1 MLGETLSRLRGEM
14 TVHLPMLQSDHIS
27 IFLEENDHA

>member
-1 MLGETLSRLRGEM
+1 MGETLSRLRGAM
-14 TVHLPMLQSDHIS
+14 AVHLPMLQSDRIS